1 MPAGGRRVTVYVADD
16 HPVYRDGV
24 VLALRAR
31 PAEFQVVGTGADG
44 RIALAALRQLRCDVA
59 VLDVRMP
66 ELDGMAVL
74 RCVREESLPTRVV
87 LVSATVDAAQARA
100 ALDAGASALLSK
112 EATRERICAAI
123 AAAARGEQ
131 VQVEPDGDGFRRL
144 LSPRELEVLHLTAA
158 GLSAPAIGREL
169 HLSPETIKTH
179 LRNVYDKLG
188 VSDRAAAV
196 AEGMRR
202 GLLE

>member
-1 MPAGGRRVTVYVADD
+1 
-16 HPVYRDGV
+16 V

-66 ELDGMAVL
+66 GLDGLAVL
-74 RCVREESLPTRVV
+74 RSLRDEALPTSVV
-87 LVSATVDAAQARA
+87 LVSATVGAAQAQA

-123 AAAARGEQ
+123 AAAARGER
-131 VQVEPDGDGFRRL
+131 VPAEPDGDGFRRL
-144 LSPRELEVLHLTAA
+144 LSARELEVLHLTAA

-179 LRNVYDKLG
+179 LRHVYDKLG

-202 GLLE
+202 GLVE

>member
-66 ELDGMAVL
+66 GLDGMAVL
-74 RCVREESLPTRVV
+74 RCVREESLPTSVV
-87 LVSATVDAAQARA
+87 LVSATVDAAQAQA
-100 ALDAGASALLSK
+100 ALDAGASELLSK

-123 AAAARGEQ
+123 AAAACGARVPAEA
-131 VQVEPDGDGFRRL
+131 DGDGFRRL
-144 LSPRELEVLHLTAA
+144 LSARELEVLHLTAA